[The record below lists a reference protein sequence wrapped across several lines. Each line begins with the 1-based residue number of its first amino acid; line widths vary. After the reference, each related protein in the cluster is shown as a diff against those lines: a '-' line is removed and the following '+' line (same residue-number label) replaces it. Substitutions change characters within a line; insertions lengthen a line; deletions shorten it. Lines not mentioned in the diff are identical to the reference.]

1 VNVPKTHKLAK
12 NNDTQPKQEG
22 EEMLHHFLRKP
33 HLKRKN
39 KNSKFYSMF
48 KSKPITRNYLPVK
61 FGSIYLSLNT
71 KLLLHSLHVL
81 HDATKNQQGL
91 KLLSHEPICFFFNK
105 MCNVDKYL
113 ELLQK

>member
-1 VNVPKTHKLAK
+1 MFLKHTNFQK
-12 NNDTQPKQEG
+12 NDAQPKQG
-22 EEMLHHFLRKP
+22 EEMLHDFLPKA

-48 KSKPITRNYLPVK
+48 KFEPTRDCLPIK
-61 FGSIYLSLNT
+61 FGSIYLSPNT

-91 KLLSHEPICFFFNK
+91 RLLSHEPICFFFNK

-113 ELLQK
+113 DLLQK